1 MSSLI
6 PYFALIVIFAQ
17 RYDKEA
23 GVGTVV
29 TMMLPYAV
37 AVSLVWIL
45 LFLAW
50 ESLGIPFGPA

>member
-37 AVSLVWIL
+37 AVSLVWIP